1 MYTITTPQGIFL
13 AIDFIT
19 YESAYKYYR
28 ENRCLYVERKNS
40 VHGNYYTVIVKVAK
54 RKSLS

>member
-1 MYTITTPQGIFL
+1 MYTITTAQGIFL

-28 ENRCLYVERKNS
+28 DHDGLYVERKNS
-40 VHGNYYTVIVKVAK
+40 VHGIYYSVIVKKAN
-54 RKSLS
+54 